1 MKEIVMPQFGET
13 SEEEIR
19 IVKWL
24 KRRGDFVAAGEQLLE
39 VETEKANLTIE
50 AAYSGKIS
58 SIVKEAG
65 EVVRP
70 GEVIAYIE

>member
-1 MKEIVMPQFGET
+1 MKEIVMPQFGEI

-24 KRRGDFVAAGEQLLE
+24 KKKGDFVAAGEQLLE

-50 AAYSGKIS
+50 AAYSGNIR
-58 SIVKEAG
+58 SIIRGEG